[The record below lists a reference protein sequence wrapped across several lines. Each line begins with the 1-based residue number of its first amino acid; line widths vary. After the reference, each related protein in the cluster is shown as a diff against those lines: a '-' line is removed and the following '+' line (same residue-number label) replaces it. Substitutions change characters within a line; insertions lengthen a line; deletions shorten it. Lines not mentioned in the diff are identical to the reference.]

1 MAADMLNTG
10 LYGAQ
15 LADVQPGDTV
25 VVMGVGPVGLM
36 AIAGAKLRGA
46 GRILAIGSRP
56 AGLALAQFYGATDL
70 VNYKEDVYKRQA
82 GPCAE
87 DHRRRDAFHDHLQG
101 RIRGLLLC

>member
-36 AIAGAKLRGA
+36 AIAGARLRVGLVHDLEHGGA
-46 GRILAIGSRP
+46 AEGAVHEPAHGYASGSPARRP
-56 AGLALAQFYGATDL
+56 RSQSRASTNTSSA
-70 VNYKEDVYKRQA
+70 
-82 GPCAE
+82 
-87 DHRRRDAFHDHLQG
+87 
-101 RIRGLLLC
+101 

>member
-36 AIAGAKLRGA
+36 AIAGAL
-46 GRILAIGSRP
+46 P
-56 AGLALAQFYGATDL
+56 
-70 VNYKEDVYKRQA
+70 RQWRVTS
-82 GPCAE
+82 PSCS
-87 DHRRRDAFHDHLQG
+87 
-101 RIRGLLLC
+101 